1 MITLKELREGGGL
14 SQKEVCYA
22 TNVSPTRLS
31 LFENKQGELS
41 AQEQEQVR
49 RRIVSLSAERAAWTK
64 ERAAKTVIEASS
76 LRASEAGDSR
86 LVLALKTIGR
96 RPSSQ
101 KLFASVKEARG
112 YSDLE
117 AAVFTLGRNY
127 PK

>member
-1 MITLKELREGGGL
+1 MITLKQLRETSGL

-31 LFENKQGELS
+31 LFENSQGNLS
-41 AQEQEQVR
+41 VTEQEQVR
-49 RRIVSLSAERAAWTK
+49 QRIVSLSADRAARTK
-64 ERAAKTVIEASS
+64 ERSSQTVIEASS
-76 LRASEAGDSR
+76 LRASEAGDRR
-86 LVLALKTIGR
+86 LVLAMKTIGS

-101 KLFASVKEARG
+101 KLFASVKESRG

-127 PK
+127 PD